1 MPLSAEQIAFLTDVL
16 KLDPKLVTGTGM
28 YVPID
33 KAGAALKTL
42 GGGEAPPL
50 DDANGANGEDLS
62 FQRTGPMVSIPA
74 NEDGSPAR
82 MLEINAGAKDTDLGL
97 PPDPITGEFVD
108 PNLIDL
114 TRTDYNARPGASQL
128 DANAPIPREMQGQFD
143 TVFSNNPH
151 GYQPDLGNV
160 AGALKP
166 GGRIIMQ
173 GRSPANRDFQKVMDK
188 VAPAEGPPN
197 PPDGMRVVEASRNL
211 ESADIMGSNFNKTS
225 GEPVFKGPNARL
237 ILEKTAETAR
247 EPGATPRPPS
257 EAPLEMTAPEALAD
271 SGASSSEAAA
281 EGAGLGGAAEA
292 GVLGGAIAGGMALYD
307 DIARVRSD
315 QMSVGD
321 AAVDVGSKTGEVGG
335 LTIAGKLLADTA
347 GAGGRDAAAAAG
359 GGDALAGAAGDATGA
374 GLGAAGA
381 GGIIGGVVA
390 GGMALISDVGKVED
404 GTMTGG
410 HAAVDVTAKTA
421 VGVGAGVA
429 GAVAGAE
436 IGAAV
441 GSIIPGAGTAV
452 GLVAGAVVG
461 GAVGYVGNALTN
473 TETGQVVLNAAG
485 DAVDTAIDGVKVAGH
500 AIGDAAS
507 TAGSAIGDA
516 ASVMGGAVSDAA
528 NAAVD
533 AASSAA
539 NAVGDAA
546 SSAASAVGDAA
557 NAVSDAASSAV
568 GAIRSVF

>member
-16 KLDPKLVTGTGM
+16 KLDPKLISGTGM

-33 KAGAALKTL
+33 KAGAALNML

-62 FQRTGPMVSIPA
+62 SQRTGPMVSIPV

-82 MLEINAGAKDTDLGL
+82 ALEINAGAKDTDLGL
-97 PPDPITGEFVD
+97 PPDPVTGKFVD

-128 DANAPIPREMQGQFD
+128 DANAPIPPEMQGRFD

-160 AGALKP
+160 ADALKP
-166 GGRIIMQ
+166 GGRVIMQ
-173 GRSPANRDFQKVMDK
+173 GRAPANQDFQKVMDK
-188 VAPAEGPPN
+188 ISPKDGPPN

-225 GEPVFKGPNARL
+225 GEPTFKGPNARL
-237 ILEKTAETAR
+237 ILEKTAGTAWAPDQ
-247 EPGATPRPPS
+247 PGATPRPPS
-257 EAPLEMTAPEALAD
+257 EALGETTEPRTLAD

-292 GVLGGAIAGGMALYD
+292 GVLGGAIAGGMTLYGD
-307 DIARVRSD
+307 VARVRSG
-315 QMSVGD
+315 QMTVGD

-335 LTIAGKLLADTA
+335 LTMAGKLLADAA
-347 GAGGRDAAAAAG
+347 GAGGGEAAAAG
-359 GGDALAGAAGDATGA
+359 GGNALAGAAGDATGA
-374 GLGAAGA
+374 GLGGAAGA

-390 GGMALISDVGKVED
+390 GGMALIDDIGKVEG

-410 HAAVDVTAKTA
+410 HAAMDVTAKTA

-473 TETGQVVLNAAG
+473 TETGKAILDAAG
-485 DAVDTAIDGVKVAGH
+485 DAVDTAIDDVKVAGQ
-500 AIGDAAS
+500 AIGNAAS
-507 TAGSAIGDA
+507 TAGSAIGDV
-516 ASVMGGAVSDAA
+516 ASVVGGTVSDAA
-528 NAAVD
+528 SAAAD
-533 AASSAA
+533 ATSSAA
-539 NAVGDAA
+539 DAVGDAA
-546 SSAASAVGDAA
+546 SSAASAV
-557 NAVSDAASSAV
+557 SDAASSAID
-568 GAIRSVF
+568 AIKSVF

>member
-16 KLDPKLVTGTGM
+16 KLDPKLITGTAM
-28 YVPID
+28 YAPID
-33 KAGAALKTL
+33 KAGAALKML
-42 GGGEAPPL
+42 AGGEAPPL
-50 DDANGANGEDLS
+50 DEANGANGEELRL
-62 FQRTGPMVSIPA
+62 QRAGPMVSIPA
-74 NEDGSPAR
+74 NEDGSPPR

-114 TRTDYNARPGASQL
+114 TRTDYNARPGAGQL
-128 DANAPIPREMQGQFD
+128 DANAPIPPTMRGQFD

-160 AGALKP
+160 ADALKP
-166 GGRIIMQ
+166 GGRIIVQ
-173 GRSPANRDFQKVMDK
+173 GRTPANRDFQKVIDK
-188 VAPAEGPPN
+188 VAPADGPPN
-197 PPDGMRVVEASRNL
+197 PPDGMRVVEAARNL
-211 ESADIMGSNFNKTS
+211 EPADIMGGNFNKTS
-225 GEPVFKGPNARL
+225 GEPTLKGPNARL
-237 ILEKTAETAR
+237 IVEKTAGT
-247 EPGATPRPPS
+247 EPAPNDLGATP
-257 EAPLEMTAPEALAD
+257 EAPAETTTPKTLTN
-271 SGASSSEAAA
+271 SGPPPNEAAV
-281 EGAGLGGAAEA
+281 EGVGLGGAAKA
-292 GVLGGAIAGGMALYD
+292 GVLGGAIAGGLALYD
-307 DIARVRSD
+307 DVARVRSG
-315 QMSVGD
+315 QMSVAN
-321 AAVDVGSKTGEVGG
+321 AALDVGTKTSEVGG
-335 LTIAGKLLADTA
+335 LTMAGKMLAD
-347 GAGGRDAAAAAG
+347 GAGAG

-374 GLGAAGA
+374 GVGAAGA
-381 GGIIGGVVA
+381 GGVIGGVVA
-390 GGMALISDVGKVED
+390 GGMALIDDVGKVED

-452 GLVAGAVVG
+452 GLIAGAVVG

-473 TETGQVVLNAAG
+473 TETGKAILDAAG

-528 NAAVD
+528 NAAAD
-533 AASSAA
+533 AANSAA

-546 SSAASAVGDAA
+546 SSAASAVSDAASGAA
-557 NAVSDAASSAV
+557 NAMSDAASSAV
-568 GAIRSVF
+568 DAIKSVF

>member
-16 KLDPKLVTGTGM
+16 KLDPKLISGTGM

-33 KAGAALKTL
+33 KAGAALKML

-50 DDANGANGEDLS
+50 DDANGANGEGLS
-62 FQRTGPMVSIPA
+62 FQRTGPMVSIPV

-82 MLEINAGAKDTDLGL
+82 ALEINAGAKDTDLGL
-97 PPDPITGEFVD
+97 PPDPVTGKFVD
-108 PNLIDL
+108 PDLIDL
-114 TRTDYNARPGASQL
+114 TRTDYSARPGASQL
-128 DANAPIPREMQGQFD
+128 DANAPIPPEMQGQFD

-160 AGALKP
+160 ADALKP
-166 GGRIIMQ
+166 GGRMIMQ
-173 GRSPANRDFQKVMDK
+173 GRAPANRDFQKVMDK
-188 VAPAEGPPN
+188 VSPEDGPPN

-225 GEPVFKGPNARL
+225 GEPTFKGPNARL
-237 ILEKTAETAR
+237 ILEKTAGTTWAPDQQ
-247 EPGATPRPPS
+247 PGTTPRPPS
-257 EAPLEMTAPEALAD
+257 ATLGETTVPGTLAD

-281 EGAGLGGAAEA
+281 EGAGLAGAAEA

-307 DIARVRSD
+307 DVARVRSG
-315 QMSVGD
+315 QMTVGD

-335 LTIAGKLLADTA
+335 LSMAGKLLADAA
-347 GAGGRDAAAAAG
+347 GAGGGEAAAAG
-359 GGDALAGAAGDATGA
+359 GGDALAGAAGDVTGA
-374 GLGAAGA
+374 GLGGAAGA

-390 GGMALISDVGKVED
+390 GGMALIDDVGKVED

-473 TETGQVVLNAAG
+473 TETGKAILDAAG
-485 DAVDTAIDGVKVAGH
+485 DAVDTAIDDVKVAGQ
-500 AIGDAAS
+500 AIGNAAS
-507 TAGSAIGDA
+507 TAGSAIGDV
-516 ASVMGGAVSDAA
+516 ASVAGGAVSDAA
-528 NAAVD
+528 SAAAD
-533 AASSAA
+533 ATSSAA
-539 NAVGDAA
+539 DAVGDAA
-546 SSAASAVGDAA
+546 SSAAT
-557 NAVSDAASSAV
+557 AVSDAAGSAV
-568 GAIRSVF
+568 DAIKSLF